1 MAKKAKNNGGENP
14 PAESPAESPAATEA
28 PLGGAPA
35 FGVLAQYV
43 KDLSFENPGAP
54 RTLVQGGQPPQI
66 SISVNV
72 NARGLSENDVEVE
85 LKIEGQAG
93 EGADTI
99 FRFDLLYAGVFR
111 LQNVPQDQRTPLVL
125 IECPRLLFPFARQ
138 LISEAVRNG
147 GFPPLLIDPIDFAA
161 LYRKR
166 MANEAAAKTA

>member
-1 MAKKAKNNGGENP
+1 MAKKTNNGE
-14 PAESPAESPAATEA
+14 AAPAASGAAEEQ

-54 RTLVQGGQPPQI
+54 RTLVQAGGAPNIQ
-66 SISVNV
+66 ISVNV
-72 NARGLSENDVEVE
+72 NARGLSEQDVEVE

-93 EGADTI
+93 EGANTT

-125 IECPRLLFPFARQ
+125 IEAPRLLFPFARQ
-138 LISEAVRNG
+138 IIAEAVRAG

-161 LYRKR
+161 LYRQR
-166 MANEAAAKTA
+166 MAQEAAGKTAQA

>member
-1 MAKKAKNNGGENP
+1 MAKKTNNGE
-14 PAESPAESPAATEA
+14 AAPAAASTEEQ

-54 RTLVQGGQPPQI
+54 RTLVQQGGAPNIQ
-66 SISVNV
+66 ISVNV
-72 NARGLSENDVEVE
+72 NARGLSEQDVEVE

-93 EGADTI
+93 EAANTS
-99 FRFDLLYAGVFR
+99 FRFDLVYAGVFR
-111 LQNVPQDQRTPLVL
+111 IQNVPQDQRTPLVL
-125 IECPRLLFPFARQ
+125 IEAPRLLFPFARQ

-166 MANEAAAKTA
+166 LANEAAAKTA

>member
-1 MAKKAKNNGGENP
+1 MAKQAKNNGGDK
-14 PAESPAESPAATEA
+14 PAPDASASDA

-54 RTLVQGGQPPQI
+54 RTLVQGGQAPNIQ
-66 SISVNV
+66 ISVNV

-93 EGADTI
+93 EGADTM

-111 LQNVPQDQRTPLVL
+111 LQNVPQDSRTAVVL

-138 LISEAVRNG
+138 LISDAVRNG

-161 LYRKR
+161 LYRQR
-166 MANEAAAKTA
+166 LAKESATATA